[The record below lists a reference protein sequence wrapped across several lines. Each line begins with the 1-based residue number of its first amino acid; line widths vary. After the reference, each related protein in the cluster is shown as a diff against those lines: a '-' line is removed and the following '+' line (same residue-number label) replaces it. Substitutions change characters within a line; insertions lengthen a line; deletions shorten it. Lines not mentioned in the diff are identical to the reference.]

1 MEKVNETSETR
12 LNILDNKIDAKTAEL
27 LAIIQVSHPLP
38 SVNTTWFEYV
48 RVWFWIKQF
57 FNSSPHLYL
66 TVYFPLVYEYCKIS
80 FKKKEAFPYWFRIR
94 FTKKC
99 QMSLMKLRQVRAERP
114 TPHEPKQAAKNL
126 CFTSFFMK

>member
-57 FNSSPHLYL
+57 FNLSPHLYL
-66 TVYFPLVYEYCKIS
+66 TFYFPLVYEYYKIS
-80 FKKKEAFPYWFRIR
+80 FKKRRHFPIG
-94 FTKKC
+94 
-99 QMSLMKLRQVRAERP
+99 LG
-114 TPHEPKQAAKNL
+114 
-126 CFTSFFMK
+126 

>member
-27 LAIIQVSHPLP
+27 LAIIQVSHPHH

-66 TVYFPLVYEYCKIS
+66 TVYFPLVYEYYKIS

-99 QMSLMKLRQVRAERP
+99 QMSLMK
-114 TPHEPKQAAKNL
+114 
-126 CFTSFFMK
+126 